1 MISKV
6 KRDLLLSVNQPMNSA
21 YLEFI
26 GIHFIWCNSP
36 PPSVGQGLLIPE
48 FLDHTQRRPTV
59 GRTPLDEGSARCRDL
74 YLTTH
79 NTHNKQTSLPP
90 VAFEPTISEG
100 ERPQTYA
107 LHRAATGTDS
117 LLSIWLQNQNGLKWK
132 VIIFTMTSL
141 YPILEGQFVTSN
153 ELSLKMTKIKKC
165 VTSIVYPTKIACYF
179 P

>member
-1 MISKV
+1 MNTRNGAAGLQSPLSKRNLKNTDIVDTMISKV

-100 ERPQTYA
+100 EQPQTYA
-107 LHRAATGTDS
+107 LQRAATGTGFG
-117 LLSIWLQNQNGLKWK
+117 IQWHTEIK
-132 VIIFTMTSL
+132 V
-141 YPILEGQFVTSN
+141 
-153 ELSLKMTKIKKC
+153 
-165 VTSIVYPTKIACYF
+165 
-179 P
+179 